1 MEGKM
6 NYCPPKEI
14 VKNAVNIGMHKVRL
28 SIQHMLVLGLL
39 AGAYIAFA
47 AEGSTMAMHDI
58 PSVGFGR
65 FLAGVIFSSGLMLVV
80 ICGAELFTGNV
91 LLWVGLLERKIGFF
105 LMLRNWSW
113 VYIGNLLGSVL
124 LAYMMDVSGL
134 WNYNN
139 CLHGGYVLKIAV
151 SKVNMTFTEAFVRG
165 ILCNWLVCLAVWMAY
180 AAQDIAGKIWGI
192 FFPIMLFITSA
203 FEHSVANMYYLT
215 AGLLAKASPSIVSAS
230 GMSNK
235 IDSLTV
241 SSAIISNLAPVT
253 LGNIVG
259 GVLFVGTYYW
269 FTYMRK
275 ASEDRPLLKN

>member
-1 MEGKM
+1 MGFEM
-6 NYCPPKEI
+6 SYCPPKEI
-14 VKNAVNIGMHKVRL
+14 VQNAVSVGMHKVRL

-65 FLAGVIFSSGLMLVV
+65 FLAGVIFSTGLMLVV

-91 LLWVGLLERKIGFF
+91 LLWVGLLERKIGLV
-105 LMLRNWSW
+105 LMLRNWLW
-113 VYIGNLLGSVL
+113 VYIGNLLGSIL
-124 LAYMMDVSGL
+124 LAYMMDASGL

-139 CLHGGYVLKIAV
+139 GLHGGYALKIAV
-151 SKVNMTFTEAFVRG
+151 SKVNLTFTEAFIRG

-203 FEHSVANMYYLT
+203 FEHSVANMYYLA
-215 AGLLAKASPSIVSAS
+215 AGLLAKASPAIVSAS
-230 GMSNK
+230 GVSDK
-235 IDSLTV
+235 VDSLTIYNAV
-241 SSAIISNLAPVT
+241 IGNLVPVT
-253 LGNIVG
+253 IGNIVG
-259 GVLFVGTYYW
+259 GVFFVGTYYW

-275 ASEDRPLLKN
+275 ASEDRPLLKS